1 MEDEE
6 HNTKIRR
13 NKKILFSNERT
24 QIINKLNTLI
34 GLNDKNNSILLV
46 ELYKNQELIKY
57 LNEIKDDI
65 KKYYRCCRWG
75 YFVWENN
82 GKKGDE
88 ITLLRA
94 IYKDHDYNIL
104 SKNILIEYDG
114 VKNRYVKLFFLSNQN
129 ND

>member
-6 HNTKIRR
+6 HNTKVRR
-13 NKKILFSNERT
+13 NKKLLFSDERK

-34 GLNDKNNSILLV
+34 GLNYDNNTVLLV

-57 LNEIKDDI
+57 LIEIKEDI

-75 YFVWENN
+75 YFVCENN

-94 IYKDHDYNIL
+94 IYKDHDYTIL
-104 SKNILIEYDG
+104 SKNVITEYNG
-114 VKNRYVKLFFLSNQN
+114 VKSRYVKLFFLTDQK
-129 ND
+129 